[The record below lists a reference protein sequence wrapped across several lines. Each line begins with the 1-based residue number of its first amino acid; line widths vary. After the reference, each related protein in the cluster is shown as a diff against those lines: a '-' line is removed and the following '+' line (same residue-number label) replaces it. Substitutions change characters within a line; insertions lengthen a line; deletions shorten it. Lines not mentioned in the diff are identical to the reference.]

1 MSAIDIA
8 TTYLDALVRRDAAE
22 VPLSTDAR
30 RIVNGRESAEGAD
43 ALRDAIGREPPL
55 TIAAPRRWIGG
66 DDEVV
71 VFYDLA
77 ADMGQGAPIP
87 VTVGER
93 FVIRDDV
100 IHEIVAVHA
109 TTPGVPTDWAA
120 AAATG
125 PADEA
130 VAAAA
135 RSYLDALVS
144 HRAGAVVLAD
154 HVRRIENGARTG
166 SGATDL
172 RESLESDVM
181 QMVQGITDEHW
192 VVAGDSAAVFYTL
205 AAGAPDDSSPVLIA
219 ERFRT
224 ERGALSEIEAVF
236 AAPSRR

>member
-8 TTYLDALVRRDAAE
+8 TSYLEALVRRDAADL
-22 VPLSTDAR
+22 PLTADAR
-30 RIVNGRESAEGAD
+30 RIVNGRESAAGAD
-43 ALRDAIGREPPL
+43 ELRAAIAREPPL
-55 TIAAPRRWIGG
+55 TIAAPRRSIET

-77 ADMGQGAPIP
+77 ADMGRGAPIP

-93 FVIRDDV
+93 FTIRDDR

-109 TTPGVPTDWAA
+109 TTPGVPTDWGDS
-120 AAATG
+120 AATG
-125 PADEA
+125 AADEA
-130 VAAAA
+130 VVAAA

-154 HVRRIENGARTG
+154 DVRRIENGARTG
-166 SGATDL
+166 RGASDL

-192 VVAGDSAAVFYTL
+192 VAAGDSAAVFYTL
-205 AAGAPDDSSPVLIA
+205 AAGSPADASPVLIA

-224 ERGALSEIEAVF
+224 DRGALSEIEAVF